1 MNSFSKRFSKAD
13 FLLARIPSKVV
24 LRTILVLVVLDLW
37 VIVALMAPP
46 PVPPNGTLT
55 ADDRK
60 AFHEAISSRTRSLAI
75 QAFVNQYVD
84 WAREA
89 MSWRKTMVC
98 DRFFQMPDG
107 SCWVHTTMDPSAS
120 QGWTIWN
127 LFVRTNG
134 SWRIGVWGA
143 TNKQLP
149 FEIRDHD

>member
-1 MNSFSKRFSKAD
+1 MTGIFRRFSRMD
-13 FLLARIPSKVV
+13 EVLASIPSRVV
-24 LRTILVLVVLDLW
+24 IRTLLILVLLDLW
-37 VIVALMAPP
+37 VIVALISPP
-46 PVPPNGTLT
+46 SVPSKGPLT

-89 MSWRKTMVC
+89 MGWRKTMVC

-107 SCWVHTTMDPSAS
+107 SCWVHTTMDPSVP

-134 SWRIGVWGA
+134 SWRISVWGA